1 MKPIRVAL
9 SGSGT
14 KVGAHI
20 GALQAV
26 VDAGYT
32 IVELAGTSGGSIVSA
47 LYACGMPLPV
57 MHDLALKMDWSSMM
71 GMSPLSVMRL
81 HGWCSGDNLLDFLC
95 MKTHNKTFAELDID
109 LTIVASDIS
118 NEVPF
123 LFSKKLTPSV
133 PVSLAARSS
142 ASIPIVFAP
151 IVMGDAVLNDGGL
164 VVNLPVDLLTNDDI
178 PRIGI
183 ELTGKRTPLKP
194 GKYTLNKVI
203 PHLIDLMIQSTEDA
217 HISIGKMQGAVIAQV
232 ECGWASSLDRKMPLD
247 IRQKLFDAGY
257 AATKAALLGVTP
269 HVQLEEVQS

>member
-1 MKPIRVAL
+1 MRPIRVAL

-14 KVGAHI
+14 KLGAHI
-20 GALQAV
+20 GALQAI

-47 LYACGMPLPV
+47 LYACGMPLSV

-71 GMSPLSVMRL
+71 AMSPLSILRF
-81 HGWCSGDNLLDFLC
+81 HGWCSGDNLLAFLQ
-95 MKTHNKTFAELDID
+95 MKTHMKTFAELDID

-123 LFSKKLTPSV
+123 LFSKKLSPAV
-133 PVSLAARSS
+133 PVALAARSS

-151 IVMGDAVLNDGGL
+151 VLIGDAVLNDGGM
-164 VVNLPVDLLTNDDI
+164 VVNLPVDLLTNDDV

-183 ELTGKRTPLKP
+183 ELTGKRSPLKP
-194 GKYTLNKVI
+194 GKYGLNKVI

-232 ECGWASSLDRKMPLD
+232 DSGWASSLDRKMPLD
-247 IRQKLFDAGY
+247 VRQRLFDAGY
-257 AATKAALLGVTP
+257 AATKDALLGVKP
-269 HVQLEEVQS
+269 QAQLEEVSS

>member
-20 GALQAV
+20 GALQAIT
-26 VDAGYT
+26 DAGYE

-47 LYACGMPLPV
+47 LYACGMSLSV

-71 GMSPLSVMRL
+71 AMSPLSVLRF
-81 HGWCSGDNLLDFLC
+81 HGWCSGNNLFDFLR
-95 MKTHNKTFAELDID
+95 MNTHMKTFADLGID

-123 LFSKKLTPSV
+123 LFSNKLTPTT
-133 PVSLAARSS
+133 PVALAARSS

-151 IVMGDAVLNDGGL
+151 VVIGDAVLNDGGL
-164 VVNLPVDLLTNDDI
+164 VVNLPVDLLTNDDV

-183 ELTGKRTPLKP
+183 ELTGKRSPLKP
-194 GKYTLNKVI
+194 GKYGLNKVI

-217 HISIGKMQGAVIAQV
+217 HIQIGRMQGAALAQV
-232 ECGWASSLDRKMPLD
+232 DTGWASSLDRKMAPD
-247 IRQKLFDAGY
+247 IRQRLFDAGY
-257 AATKAALLGVTP
+257 AATRATLTAMKSETVAA
-269 HVQLEEVQS
+269 

>member
-20 GALQAV
+20 GALQAI

-32 IVELAGTSGGSIVSA
+32 IVEMAGTSGGSIVSA

-57 MHDLALKMDWSSMM
+57 MHDLVLKMDWSSMM
-71 GMSPLSVMRL
+71 AMSPLSILRF
-81 HGWCSGDNLLDFLC
+81 HGWCSGANLLDFLS
-95 MKTHNKTFAELDID
+95 MKTHMKTFSDLDID

-123 LFSKKLTPSV
+123 LFSKKLTPTV
-133 PVSLAARSS
+133 PVALAARSS

-151 IVMGDAVLNDGGL
+151 VVIGDAVLNDGGM
-164 VVNLPVDLLTNDDI
+164 VVNLPVDLLTNDDV

-183 ELTGKRTPLKP
+183 ELTGKRSPLKP
-194 GKYTLNKVI
+194 GKYQLNKVI

-217 HISIGKMQGAVIAQV
+217 HISIGKMQGASVVQV
-232 ECGWASSLDRKMPLD
+232 DTGWASSLDRKMPRET
-247 IRQKLFDAGY
+247 RQRLFDAGY
-257 AATKAALLGVTP
+257 AATRLALQEINSLDAVSG
-269 HVQLEEVQS
+269 

>member
-20 GALQAV
+20 GALQAI

-32 IVELAGTSGGSIVSA
+32 IVELAGTSGGSIVAA
-47 LYACGMPLPV
+47 LYACGMPLTV
-57 MHDLALKMDWSSMM
+57 MHELVLRMDWSSMM
-71 GMSPLSVMRL
+71 AMSPLSVLRF
-81 HGWCSGDNLLDFLC
+81 HGWCSGDNLFDFLH
-95 MKTHNKTFAELDID
+95 MKTHAKTFEDLDID

-123 LFSKKLTPSV
+123 LFSRKLTPTMSV
-133 PVSLAARSS
+133 ALAARSS

-151 IVMGDAVLNDGGL
+151 IVIGNAVLNDGGL
-164 VVNLPVDLLTNDDI
+164 VVNLPVDLLTNDDV

-183 ELTGKRTPLKP
+183 ELTGKRSPLKP
-194 GKYTLNKVI
+194 GKYGLNKVI

-217 HISIGKMQGAVIAQV
+217 HISIGKMQGATIAQV
-232 ECGWASSLDRKMPLD
+232 DSGWASSLDRKMPLV

-257 AATKAALLGVTP
+257 AATKAALLDVSHT
-269 HVQLEEVQS
+269 QLEEVQS